1 MLHPTGVE
9 VNLLAGGV
17 RMQEYDSAADSDML
31 EERMCKYVEAVED
44 TTFEVE
50 VHVPFGTALSSK
62 DCIIC
67 KIHLDGKSMW
77 HPILELKDGGLR
89 KPRKC
94 EGRHFNTAEG
104 PWIEKFAFGK
114 LQTTDEAPIRKK
126 PDDFKDLGTIK
137 ITCSWGRMVSN
148 IVPSAIKSSKA
159 HVETTIP
166 EKCLKG
172 AAKSVQAK
180 LRPAAPRRDLAV
192 SADTSYPY
200 GKEAFATFQFLYR
213 SQGDLQVEGIIE
225 KTPDPIPLEDRDP
238 ASLTESEARELLEQF
253 RASKAK
259 QAVRVKQEKRD
270 RSPHMDDNVGDG
282 DDLQVVGSGNSKR
295 RKPSGAAEVVDLTSD

>member
-77 HPILELKDGGLR
+77 HPILELTDGGLR

-114 LQTTDEAPIRKK
+114 LQTTDEASIRKK

-137 ITCSWGRMVSN
+137 VTCSWGRMVSN
-148 IVPSAIKSSKA
+148 IVPSAMKSSKA
-159 HVETTIP
+159 HVETAIP
-166 EKCLKG
+166 ENRL
-172 AAKSVQAK
+172 Q
-180 LRPAAPRRDLAV
+180 PAAPRRDLAV
-192 SADTSYPY
+192 TADTSYPY

-213 SQGDLQVEGIIE
+213 SQADLQVEGIIE

-295 RKPSGAAEVVDLTSD
+295 PLEWKMSAR